1 MVKVL
6 TSVQIRQIIKG
17 RLMNLKARS
26 IQLSV
31 YVAFFSMTA
40 ILLSACGSNAAAE
53 LKAVVDA
60 QTQSDVAVAAEVAQ
74 VETQVE
80 GNVAE
85 IEGPSSSPEAEEEV
99 VADESI
105 VEASVEE
112 VRAVPV
118 LVPGDPQLKSTDPA
132 TFQIASGRIQLVE
145 FFAFWCP
152 TCKRMAPAIHGLEDI
167 YGEQVNFVYLD
178 QDDPATASFREAFNY
193 RYQPEF
199 YLLNPDGDI
208 LGSWIGYFDGAILQE
223 AIEQALQN
231 ASS

>member
-1 MVKVL
+1 
-6 TSVQIRQIIKG
+6 
-17 RLMNLKARS
+17 
-26 IQLSV
+26 
-31 YVAFFSMTA
+31 
-40 ILLSACGSNAAAE
+40 
-53 LKAVVDA
+53 
-60 QTQSDVAVAAEVAQ
+60 VAAEVAQ

>member
-1 MVKVL
+1 
-6 TSVQIRQIIKG
+6 
-17 RLMNLKARS
+17 MNLKARS

-40 ILLSACGSNAAAE
+40 ILLSACGSNAAVE

-99 VADESI
+99 VADEGI

-112 VRAVPV
+112 VRTVPV